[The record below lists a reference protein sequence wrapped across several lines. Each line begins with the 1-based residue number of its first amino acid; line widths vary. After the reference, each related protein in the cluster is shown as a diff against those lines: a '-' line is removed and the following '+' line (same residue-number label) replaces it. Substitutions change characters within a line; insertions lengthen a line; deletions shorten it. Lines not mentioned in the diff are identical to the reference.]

1 MSGWTLALRRS
12 VLFCVLGVGAHAA
25 GLSAQ
30 AIAPPCTSSAC
41 RGFVALEDG
50 KGVTLYRSFDLSSGS
65 PTVRRM
71 VVVVHG
77 SQRNAYGVFSNIVS
91 AAQAAGELGETLI
104 VAPLFKTA
112 ADLPGA
118 NDLYW
123 TDGGWKSGD
132 DSVGLEMSS
141 FDVVDRIVQIVG
153 EGAAFPGLELVTV
166 VGHSAGGQFT
176 QRYAAGNTTQ
186 QAYPLLKFNY
196 VVMNPS
202 SYLYLNGYRPVTGT
216 VDEFAI
222 PSGCRDYDEYKY
234 GLDARNRYMSTV
246 SAAAVLLQYPQRH
259 VTYLVGADDLSRT
272 NDLDISCE
280 GEAQGYTRYTR
291 GVAYSNY
298 IERYFSSNHHSLGVV
313 PGVGHDSYGMSSS
326 SAGKAAILPDP
337 RAIPAT
343 AVGPAPMA
351 PSQLDAS

>member
-1 MSGWTLALRRS
+1 MTFWALALRRKV
-12 VLFCVLGVGAHAA
+12 VLYVLAVGAACGA
-25 GLSAQ
+25 GAQ
-30 AIAPPCTSSAC
+30 AAAQACTSSSC
-41 RGFVALEDG
+41 RSFVSIEGAD
-50 KGVTLYRSFDLSSGS
+50 GVTVYRSFDLASGS

-71 VVVVHG
+71 VIVVHG

-91 AAQAAGELGETLI
+91 AAQAVDTLDETLI

-132 DSVGLEMSS
+132 DSVGLAVSS
-141 FDVVDRIVQIVG
+141 FDVVDRIVASVV
-153 EGAAFPGLELVTV
+153 EGAVFPGLELVTV

-176 QRYAAGNTTQ
+176 QRYAAGNPTQ
-186 QAYPLLKFNY
+186 QAYPALKFNY
-196 VVMNPS
+196 VVMNAS
-202 SYLYLNGYRPVTGT
+202 SYLYLNGYRPVAGT
-216 VDEFAI
+216 VDQFAV

-234 GLDARNRYMSTV
+234 GLGARNRYMAGI
-246 SAAAVLLQYPQRH
+246 SAPVLLSQYPLRH
-259 VTYLVGADDLSRT
+259 VTYLVGVDDVSRT
-272 NDLDISCE
+272 NDLDTSCE
-280 GEAQGYTRYTR
+280 GEAQGYTRYER
-291 GVAYSNY
+291 GVAYWNH
-298 IERYFSSNHHSLGVV
+298 IEKYYPVNRHSLGSV

-326 SAGKAAILPDP
+326 AAGKAAILPDP

-343 AVGPAPMA
+343 AVGPVPDP